1 MVLVPIA
8 PIGQAP
14 LAGQDVLAIGEVQQG
29 QSQHAACWL
38 LQPSSLDALVGEHC
52 GVIDHVFEGGG
63 GLWRR
68 VLGRAL
74 LCKTAVTGASSFDLQ
89 RYPQH
94 ELKSTLNACAVRLV
108 VSTTSLPLYAS
119 LTVAM
124 PTLTCIRCVSAT
136 ASKPGPEIKL
146 NSNSLQVAEVPDRKF
161 DSC

>member
-63 GLWRR
+63 G
-68 VLGRAL
+68 VVEESVGE
-74 LCKTAVTGASSFDLQ
+74 SFTLQ
-89 RYPQH
+89 DCSDRS
-94 ELKSTLNACAVRLV
+94 LK
-108 VSTTSLPLYAS
+108 
-119 LTVAM
+119 
-124 PTLTCIRCVSAT
+124 
-136 ASKPGPEIKL
+136 
-146 NSNSLQVAEVPDRKF
+146 F
-161 DSC
+161 